1 MDIQLELDKI
11 LERIKKDEI
20 DEEELTKMLEESK
33 SENKLI
39 YYLLTL
45 PKYFPLNEFNFS
57 LENNENNKLILTIG
71 ANYDITNE
79 ELDFEDYHCL
89 YLMIEPI
96 KIYI

>member
-45 PKYFPLNEFNFS
+45 PKEDIPNLLNV
-57 LENNENNKLILTIG
+57 II
-71 ANYDITNE
+71 
-79 ELDFEDYHCL
+79 
-89 YLMIEPI
+89 
-96 KIYI
+96 